1 VLSPGNRRER
11 KDTEMSKRLY
21 VGNLSF
27 DTTEE
32 SLMQAFAAWGPT
44 SVTLPMDGSRPK
56 GFGFL
61 EISEDDQAKQAIAAM
76 NGKELDGRELTVN
89 EARPREE
96 RSSRGGRW

>member
-1 VLSPGNRRER
+1 
-11 KDTEMSKRLY
+11 MAKRIYL
-21 VGNLSF
+21 GNLSD

-32 SLMQAFAAWGPT
+32 GLMQAFSAWGPT

-61 EISEDDQAKQAIAAM
+61 EIPEDEQASQAIAAM
-76 NGKELDGRELTVN
+76 HGKDLDGRELTVN

-96 RSSRGGRW
+96 RSGSRGGRW